1 MHVSAKDKASGKEQS
16 IRITSSSGL
25 SEQEIEDMKRKA
37 KENAAEDKKKKEKV
51 EVKNSADNLVFQT
64 KKQIE
69 ELKDKIP
76 ADAKS
81 KLEAEITKVEEALKT
96 DNTETIKSATEQL
109 NKVWGE
115 VAQNLYQQPGAEGQP
130 GAGAQAGP
138 EPDKKEKTSNDD
150 EVQDA
155 SYEVVDDDDKK

>member
-1 MHVSAKDKASGKEQS
+1 
-16 IRITSSSGL
+16 
-25 SEQEIEDMKRKA
+25 MKRKA
-37 KENAAEDKKKKEKV
+37 KENAAEDKKKKEAV
-51 EVKNSADNLVFQT
+51 EVRNNADNLVFQT

-69 ELKDKIP
+69 ELGDKIP

-96 DNTETIKSATEQL
+96 DNAETIKAATEAL

-115 VAQNLYQQPGAEGQP
+115 IAQNLYQQPGADGQP
-130 GAGAQAGP
+130 GPGTESQPGADAGKSK
-138 EPDKKEKTSNDD
+138 ESSKDDK

-155 SYEVVDDDDKK
+155 SYEVVDDEDKK